1 MDFLL
6 HNDWGLFIIFSFA
19 IIVILGVSDLILR
32 LLKIHPHHTRRFVH
46 ILVGCLVCAA
56 PFIFESRIPVLT
68 VTLIFTV
75 ANILAIRFKLI
86 KSIHETDRI
95 SYGTVYFPVSF
106 FILVFWFWDK
116 DPAILLTSML
126 IMAFADPVASWV
138 GESRKKPLTFK
149 ILSEKKSLQGSTA
162 MFITAF
168 IVAVLA
174 MKIFRSM
181 FDEPAVS
188 WGTALVFGF
197 FTAIYS
203 AGAET
208 ISHRGTDNLMVPI
221 GAGVILDA
229 FYNGSSEL
237 QLQLMLWMGI
247 TVIIAYVA
255 YKTRM
260 LSLSGAMG
268 AWLLGT
274 VVFGLGGPEWLLPVA
289 VFFVFSSLLTKIGKK
304 HKKKLQT
311 IFEKTGKRD
320 IYQVFAN
327 GGVAMIATMCWHFFE
342 PVWPDS
348 ELLWYMIFLSAIAAA
363 TADTWGT
370 EIGAFSRRE
379 PRSILDFKK
388 VPMGTSGGLSLIG
401 TAAAVAGALIIALT
415 GKYSLQFFAGLHFP
429 MYLVG
434 LITVAGFAGALVDSV
449 MGATLQAQYRCPACH
464 KVTEKTVH
472 CGIDNIPLIRG
483 KKWINNDL
491 VNFTNTLSG
500 GLLGGLFYVI
510 FLLK

>member
-1 MDFLL
+1 MHFLF
-6 HNDWGLFIIFSFA
+6 HEDWGLFIVFTMA
-19 IIVILGVSDLILR
+19 ILLILGLATALLK
-32 LLKIHPHHTRRFVH
+32 LLKIHPHHTRRLVH

-68 VTLIFTV
+68 LTLLFTL

-116 DPAILLTSML
+116 DPAILLTAML

-138 GESRKKPLTFK
+138 GESRKKPLLFK
-149 ILSEKKSLQGSTA
+149 ILSEKKSLQGSSA
-162 MFITAF
+162 MFVTAF

-174 MKIFRSM
+174 MKLFRGM
-181 FDEPAVS
+181 FDQPDIS
-188 WGTALVFGF
+188 WTRALIFGF

-229 FYNGSSEL
+229 FYHGSTEL
-237 QLQLMLWMGI
+237 QLQLMVWMGI
-247 TVIIAYVA
+247 TVFFAYLA
-255 YKTRM
+255 YKTRS

-274 VVFGLGGPEWLLPVA
+274 VIFGLGGPEWMTPVV
-289 VFFVFSSLLTKIGKK
+289 VFFIFSSILTKIGKT
-304 HKKKLQT
+304 HKKKLET
-311 IFEKTGKRD
+311 VFEKTGKRD

-342 PVWPDS
+342 PVW
-348 ELLWYMIFLSAIAAA
+348 
-363 TADTWGT
+363 
-370 EIGAFSRRE
+370 
-379 PRSILDFKK
+379 
-388 VPMGTSGGLSLIG
+388 
-401 TAAAVAGALIIALT
+401 
-415 GKYSLQFFAGLHFP
+415 
-429 MYLVG
+429 
-434 LITVAGFAGALVDSV
+434 
-449 MGATLQAQYRCPACH
+449 
-464 KVTEKTVH
+464 
-472 CGIDNIPLIRG
+472 
-483 KKWINNDL
+483 
-491 VNFTNTLSG
+491 
-500 GLLGGLFYVI
+500 
-510 FLLK
+510 